1 MTQAAVVEEH
11 VDRKKDWNIIEKLV
25 DKLDENSK
33 TEKFGQRNWIKKG
46 VRLYPGDLN
55 ADSYLILT

>member
-25 DKLDENSK
+25 DKLDEIENNLK
-33 TEKFGQRNWIKKG
+33 ACEKVHAKQNDKLKDDHTDLKEKF
-46 VRLYPGDLN
+46 L
-55 ADSYLILT
+55 